1 MERVKVLSSQVIGP
15 TRDADSIAG
24 STKISTVHE
33 NAWGYRDTRFTMN
46 PADGC
51 VSLTGERYLYS
62 GKKFPNLYPF
72 IQKYGVDKDVATPP
86 TNMEAK
92 FFDATKTGSLNESF
106 LDSLKVNLKNC
117 RISVDGKERVMASH
131 GHTVQEIWT
140 LRFGSFPRIVDAVVY
155 PQSHEEVE
163 QIVRLADQ
171 FGVAVM
177 PYGGGTT
184 VSHSLLCNP
193 NEKRMILAIA
203 VSRMNSVLSINRE
216 TMCVR
221 VQAGCVG
228 SHLEKAL
235 NNVGLTLGHEPDS
248 WEFSTVG
255 GWIATRAS
263 GMKKNIYGNIE
274 DLLVDVKLVTPIG
287 TLTKNTEGIPRM
299 SAGPDVLQMVLGSE
313 GSFGVITEA
322 VLKVRP
328 APESKTFAS
337 LVFPSFDDGLRFM
350 REVARQRIQPASI
363 RLMDNT
369 QFLLGSSLKPEQS
382 VFQNFLDSVIRFY
395 VLKIKQFNP
404 ENICAVTMSFEGT
417 KADVA
422 KHEAKLNALATSEFN
437 ALVGGA
443 GNGIRGYFLTFVIAY
458 LRDFGLQHQFIAES
472 FETSVP
478 WDKVDVVIRETK
490 AQVLADCKAAGVA
503 FDPMIS
509 ARVTQTYDSGAAV
522 YFYLGMSWRGLKD
535 PVTTYSH
542 IEDRARECVM
552 KHGGSISHHHGVGKI
567 RKQFMDAAVGPV
579 GKAMIKGL
587 KNTLDPRNIFSNGN
601 LV

>member
-1 MERVKVLSSQVIGP
+1 MNRINVFSSQVIGP
-15 TRDADSIAG
+15 TKDADAIAG
-24 STKISTVHE
+24 STKIKTVHE
-33 NAWGYRDTRFTMN
+33 DAWGYKDTQFKMN
-46 PADGC
+46 PSDGC
-51 VSLTGERYLYS
+51 VSLSGDRYLYS
-62 GKKFPNLYPF
+62 GKRFPNLYPF
-72 IQKYGVDKDVATPP
+72 IQKYGVDKDIATPAK
-86 TNMEAK
+86 NIEAK
-92 FFDATKTGSLNESF
+92 FFDSSKSTINESF
-106 LDSLKVNLKNC
+106 LESLRGAVPNL
-117 RISVDGKERVMASH
+117 RLSVDPKERVMASH
-131 GHTVQEIWT
+131 GHTVQEIWA
-140 LRFGSFPRIVDAVVY
+140 LRFGKFSRIVDAVIY
-155 PQSHEEVE
+155 PESHEEVE
-163 QIVRLADQ
+163 KIVRLADQ
-171 FGVAVM
+171 FGVAVL

-203 VSRMNSVLSINRE
+203 VSRMNSVLTVNRE

-235 NNVGLTLGHEPDS
+235 GSVGLTLGHEPDS

-274 DLLVDVKLVTPIG
+274 DLLVDVKVVTPIG
-287 TLTKNTEGIPRM
+287 TLTRGTEGIPRM
-299 SAGPDVLQMVLGSE
+299 SAGPDILQMVLGSE

-328 APESKTFAS
+328 APEAKTFGS
-337 LVFPSFDDGLRFM
+337 LVFPSFEDGLRFM
-350 REVARQRIQPASI
+350 REVARRRIQPASI

-382 VFQNFLDSVIRFY
+382 IFQNFLDSVIRFY
-395 VLKIKQFNP
+395 VLRVKKFDP

-417 KADVA
+417 KSDVA
-422 KHEAKLNALATSEFN
+422 KHESMLNSLATSQFN
-437 ALVGGA
+437 GLVGGA

-478 WDKVDVVIRETK
+478 WDKVDIVIRETK
-490 AQVLADCKAAGVA
+490 AQVLADCKAAGIA
-503 FDPMIS
+503 HEPMIS

-522 YFYLGMSWRGLKD
+522 YFYLGMSWKGLND
-535 PVTTYSH
+535 PVATYSQ

-567 RKQFMDAAVGPV
+567 RKQFMDQAVGSV

-587 KNTLDPRNIFSNGN
+587 KTTVDPRNIFSNGN

>member
-1 MERVKVLSSQVIGP
+1 MNRLNVLSSQVIGP
-15 TRDADSIAG
+15 TPEAESIAG
-24 STKISTVHE
+24 PTKVTTVHE
-33 NAWGYRDTRFTMN
+33 NAWGYRDTQFTMN
-46 PADGC
+46 AEDGNVC
-51 VSLTGERYLYS
+51 LSGNRYLYS
-62 GKKFPNLYPF
+62 GQKFPNLYPF
-72 IQKYGVDKDVATPP
+72 IQKYGVDKSVSTPP
-86 TNMEAK
+86 TNLGGNFSDVSK
-92 FFDATKTGSLNESF
+92 SVLNHSF
-106 LDSLKVNLKNC
+106 LESVKVGIPNTRLSLDSNE
-117 RISVDGKERVMASH
+117 RIMASH

-140 LRFGSFPRIVDAVVY
+140 LRFGSFERIVDAVIY
-155 PQSHEEVE
+155 PKSHEEVE
-163 QIVRLADQ
+163 KIIRLADQ
-171 FGVAVM
+171 FGVAVL

-203 VSRMNSVLSINRE
+203 VSQMNSVLSINRE
-216 TMCVR
+216 TMTVC

-235 NNVGLTLGHEPDS
+235 NSVGVTLGHEPDS

-274 DLLVDVKLVTPIG
+274 DLLIDVKVVTPIG
-287 TLTKNTEGIPRM
+287 TLTRNTNGIPRM

-322 VLKVRP
+322 VFKVRSM
-328 APESKTFAS
+328 PEAKTFAS
-337 LVFPSFDDGLRFM
+337 LVFPSFEDGFRFM
-350 REVARQRIQPASI
+350 RQVARDKLQPASI

-369 QFLLGSSLKPEQS
+369 QFVLGSSLKPEQS
-382 VFQNFLDSVIRFY
+382 IFENFIDSIVRFY
-395 VLKIKQFNP
+395 VVKIKGFSP

-417 KADVA
+417 KHEVA
-422 KHEAKLNALATSEFN
+422 KHEAKLNNLAVSKFN
-437 ALVGGA
+437 GLVGGA

-478 WDKVDVVIRETK
+478 WDKVEQVIRETK
-490 AQVLADCKAAGVA
+490 AQVLVDCKAAGIA
-503 FDPMIS
+503 HDPMIS

-522 YFYLGMSWRGLKD
+522 YFYLGMSWKGLKD
-535 PVTTYSH
+535 PVATYSH

-552 KHGGSISHHHGVGKI
+552 KHGGSISHHHGIGKI
-567 RKQFMDAAVGPV
+567 RKQFMDKAVGPV
-579 GKAMIKGL
+579 GKAMIKGI
-587 KNTLDPRNIFSNGN
+587 KTTVDPRNIFSNGN